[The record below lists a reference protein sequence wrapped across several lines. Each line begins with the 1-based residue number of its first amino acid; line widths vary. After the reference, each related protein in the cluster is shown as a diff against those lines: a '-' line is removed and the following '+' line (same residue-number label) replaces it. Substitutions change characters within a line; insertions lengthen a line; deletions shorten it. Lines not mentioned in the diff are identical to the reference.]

1 MKYFN
6 AAFSRITLSYIFL
19 IFFSCDSSSFTQ
31 SEYIDPHII
40 FSSRRWWNYDIFI
53 HDIYGGHSTQ
63 LTKNKWI
70 DFNPAISPD
79 LKKLLFVSD
88 RDGNREIYS
97 VELEWTDGY
106 SQWRGNNLHEFWRLA

>member
-53 HDIYGGHSTQ
+53 SDIYGGHMTQ

-70 DFNPAISPD
+70 DFNPSISSIQKNFY
-79 LKKLLFVSD
+79 LSLIEMEIEKSIKQKLSGLMD
-88 RDGNREIYS
+88 I
-97 VELEWTDGY
+97 
-106 SQWRGNNLHEFWRLA
+106 